1 MPIVKFIPSAIPVE
15 VDPNTKILVAAKRGK
30 VAIRF
35 GCAACR
41 CGTCAVRVSP
51 SSAFV
56 ALKPAEEEL
65 LLRMKLPVDGQI
77 RLSCQAR
84 IQEDCQVDIR
94 FQDEYSPDNE

>member
-1 MPIVKFIPSAIPVE
+1 MSKVNFQPSNTTVE
-15 VDPNTKILVAAKRGK
+15 VDADTKILVAAKRGK

-51 SSAFV
+51 GNAF
-56 ALKPAEEEL
+56 AAMKPAEEEL

-84 IQEDCQVDIR
+84 IQEDCQVDIQ
-94 FQDEYSPDNE
+94 FQDEYSPDTE